1 MKLIAA
7 DLRGVLKNRAT
18 ELNAVQ
24 RTAAALLVARGTSRS
39 LNKNLATRAVGS
51 KAFLS
56 ISKKTLELSTIT
68 SVSFA
73 GGSVS
78 TSRSAEKRRP
88 RLEGGPVRDYKNL
101 PRPSQ
106 SCLRDSLARLLR
118 NKAKDC
124 VRGMRRVRLY
134 VAACRGG
141 FCSQSDVLI
150 TEANPGGHPKTDF
163 CDRCFAFHLP

>member
-73 GGSVS
+73 GGSVD
-78 TSRSAEKRRP
+78 TSRSA
-88 RLEGGPVRDYKNL
+88 
-101 PRPSQ
+101 
-106 SCLRDSLARLLR
+106 
-118 NKAKDC
+118 
-124 VRGMRRVRLY
+124 
-134 VAACRGG
+134 
-141 FCSQSDVLI
+141 
-150 TEANPGGHPKTDF
+150 
-163 CDRCFAFHLP
+163 